1 MEWELFIALLGF
13 SFASSITPGPNNM
26 MLMASGANFGMARS
40 VPHVAGISIG
50 FAVMIILVG
59 FGLAQLFEIFPI
71 LNNVLK
77 VAAALYMTWLA
88 WKIATAAPKIDAP
101 EDVGQPFTFIQ
112 AALFQWVNPKA
123 WAMALTT
130 VSVYMPETLG
140 FFAPVIVAL
149 AFQILGVPC
158 MVAWNV
164 LGVAM
169 RQFLTTAGRLRIFN
183 GVMGALLVLSLW
195 PVLVN

>member
-1 MEWELFIALLGF
+1 
-13 SFASSITPGPNNM
+13 M

-50 FAVMIILVG
+50 FAVMIVLVG
-59 FGLAQLFEIFPI
+59 FGLAQLFDLYPV
-71 LNNVLK
+71 LHTVLK
-77 VAAALYMTWLA
+77 VTAALYMTWLA

-101 EDVGQPFTFIQ
+101 EDVGKPFTFMQ

-130 VSVYMPETLG
+130 VTVYMPESLG
-140 FFAPVIVAL
+140 ILAPVIVAL
-149 AFQILGVPC
+149 LFQIMGVPC

-164 LGVAM
+164 LGVGM
-169 RQFLTTAGRLRIFN
+169 RRFLTTAGRLRIFN
-183 GVMGALLVLSLW
+183 VVMGALLVLSLW
-195 PVLVN
+195 PIIVT